1 MKDRILSDR
10 EKAME
15 DTYFRQQDARLV
27 DRLRQEARLDDI
39 AKALRDK
46 LEVDNPELLA
56 RARETGLTADTA
68 VALFVAPLVQVAWA
82 GGSVTKQERD
92 AVLRL
97 ARARGIEAKSPA
109 YSQILEWLET
119 RPSDELFD
127 TAVEVVKSG
136 FSVLPLAEREERIK
150 RVVNACREVAE
161 ASGSEI
167 ARLIG
172 LGDGVSRDEASTLDA
187 INNKLRIHG

>member
-15 DTYFRQQDARLV
+15 DSYFRQQDELLV
-27 DRLRQEARLDDI
+27 KRLRQEAGLDEI
-39 AKALRDK
+39 AKALKDK

-56 RARETGLTADTA
+56 RAREVGMTADTA
-68 VALFVAPLVQVAWA
+68 TALFVAPLVQVAWA
-82 GGSVTKQERD
+82 GGSVARPERD

-97 ARARGIEAKSPA
+97 ARARGIEATSPA
-109 YSQILEWLET
+109 YAQILDWLGS
-119 RPSDELFD
+119 RPSDALFD
-127 TAVEVVKSG
+127 TAVEVIKSG
-136 FSVLPLAEREERIK
+136 FAVLPLAEREERIK

-167 ARLIG
+167 ARLLG
-172 LGDGVSRDEASTLDA
+172 LGDGVSRTEASMLDT
-187 INNKLRIHG
+187 INNKLRIRS